1 MNMSSDGTTSVKDNG
16 YSQQVGRK
24 RIRKMADVDDDDDD
38 FFDDDIDVDDD
49 DDDVDVD
56 DVDVDVDEYDE
67 VEYEDDDDK
76 DKVAATKKSSEK
88 GKSKTKGLKNNPDR
102 PRHLMVLQH
111 KCLAAVGNFNAMAKR
126 MHTNGSSTP
135 ESYAI
140 TMIVT
145 NRERVS
151 ANGGGRKFGKNSKES
166 YFYAG
171 FEHDNNV
178 NVGFGDHKLYD
189 GWCIESAMENFY
201 KVYKS
206 NQTSNDINIFQGKS
220 EIDEYIKNYKK
231 ERGKKKAS

>member
-24 RIRKMADVDDDDDD
+24 RVRKMADVDDD
-38 FFDDDIDVDDD
+38 FFDDDVDNDDDDDDDDDVDVDDD

-56 DVDVDVDEYDE
+56 DVDDVD
-67 VEYEDDDDK
+67 DDDDK
-76 DKVAATKKSSEK
+76 DKVAATITKP
-88 GKSKTKGLKNNPDR
+88 KSKTKGLKNNPDR

-126 MHTNGSSTP
+126 MHTNGSSSP
-135 ESYAI
+135 ESYAV

-145 NRERVS
+145 NRTRVS

-171 FEHDNNV
+171 FEHDKNV

-231 ERGKKKAS
+231 QRGKKKPS